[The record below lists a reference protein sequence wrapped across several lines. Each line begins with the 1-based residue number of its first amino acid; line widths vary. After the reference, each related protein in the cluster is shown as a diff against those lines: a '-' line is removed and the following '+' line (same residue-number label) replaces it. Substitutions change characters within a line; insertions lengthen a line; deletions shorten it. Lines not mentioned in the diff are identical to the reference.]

1 MSLAVS
7 FQESL
12 DVLSKRKTCVS
23 CGNHLIE
30 APLEDSTM
38 EQTVYE
44 KVCSKCG
51 LVHGVSNPGK
61 IKPYYR
67 RPAHPITYDK
77 NLGTDHYKLVKS
89 IIAQERKRLAV
100 GKHPANF
107 EGLSK
112 NDSDVYFNVVY
123 LYSKRDFLD
132 SQLMRKLLELLSLAV
147 RRLGRYNDQNFVNI
161 AATNL
166 RRLVKQHFDDDVI
179 AQLIARSIK
188 LADQEVFLKKLG
200 SNNGEFLNENRG
212 RRNSYK

>member
-1 MSLAVS
+1 MSLATS
-7 FQESL
+7 FQVSSSA
-12 DVLSKRKTCVS
+12 LSKRKTCIS
-23 CGNHLIE
+23 CGNRLIE

-38 EQTVYE
+38 EQSVYE
-44 KVCSKCG
+44 KVCPECG
-51 LVHGVSNPGK
+51 LVHGTSNPGK

-67 RPAHPITYDK
+67 RPTHPINYDK

-100 GKHPANF
+100 GKEPATF

-112 NDSDVYFNVVY
+112 NDSDVYFNVAY

-166 RRLVKQHFDDDVI
+166 RRLVKQHFDEDII
-179 AQLIARSIK
+179 AQLIAKSIK

-200 SNNGEFLNENRG
+200 NNGDVLNENSSG
-212 RRNSYK
+212 RNFSK